1 MAREFVYSS
10 FSLLVFSRPR
20 ALETQ
25 NWLLQTSLQE
35 AIVIGIESDVRSS
48 RLQGFY
54 KKSLA
59 DRTALI
65 ADWAALTAE
74 ESDLLAAGLS
84 AERADMIIENVVGSF
99 ALPLG
104 IGANF
109 LINGQEYLAPMAIEE
124 PSVVAG
130 VSAGALL
137 ARAGGGFR
145 TGSTEPVMIAQIQL
159 LDVPDAA
166 AAAKAI
172 QAARAEILAEADTSP
187 TISRLGGGP
196 RDIEVRPLRETTA
209 GAMLI
214 VHLLFD
220 CRDAMGANA
229 VNTAAETIA
238 PLLERLTG
246 GRAGLR
252 ILSNLTDRRRAWAE
266 VEIPAEAF
274 DSGEHRGADVVH
286 RIAEANA
293 FALADPYRAATH
305 NKGIFNGID
314 AVLLATGN
322 DWRAVEAGAH
332 AWAARDGQYRG
343 LTDWHVRDSGQWQ
356 GASGQCDSGGAPAAK
371 KAGSKWLFGR
381 LELPLAVGTVGGATR
396 SHPTAR
402 VALKILRSCF
412 EGATGGKSDARAL
425 SEVVAAVGLA
435 QNLAALR
442 ALTTTGIQQGHM
454 RLHARQ
460 MAVAAGAEGEA
471 VARIADQLVAEG
483 EIRVERAEELLN
495 GTDSS

>member
-1 MAREFVYSS
+1 MIPYRMPGGPHA
-10 FSLLVFSRPR
+10 
-20 ALETQ
+20 AQ
-25 NWLLQTSLQE
+25 GA
-35 AIVIGIESDVRSS
+35 AIIELNAEGRSS

-54 KKSLA
+54 KRSLA
-59 DRTALI
+59 DRVALI
-65 ADWAALTAE
+65 ADWAALSPVETA
-74 ESDLLAAGLS
+74 LLAASLDT
-84 AERADMIIENVVGSF
+84 EQADKMVENVVGRY

-109 LINGQEYLAPMAIEE
+109 LINGREFLTPMAIEE
-124 PSVVAG
+124 PSVVAA

-145 TGSTEPVMIAQIQL
+145 TGSTEPVMIAQVQL
-159 LDVPDAA
+159 LDVPDAGKA
-166 AAAKAI
+166 EKAI
-172 QAARAEILAEADTSP
+172 IAARSQILAAADTSP

-196 RDIEVRPLRETTA
+196 QEIEIRHLPDTPM
-209 GAMLI
+209 GAMLV
-214 VHLLFD
+214 VHILID

-229 VNTAAETIA
+229 VNTAAEAVA
-238 PLLERLTG
+238 PLLERLSG

-252 ILSNLTDRRRAWAE
+252 ILSNLSDKRRAWAE
-266 VEIPAEAF
+266 VDIPAKAFASEALE
-274 DSGEHRGADVVH
+274 GNDVIY

-293 FALADPYRAATH
+293 FAVADPYRAATH

-332 AWAARDGQYRG
+332 AWAARDGQYRA
-343 LTDWHVRDSGQWQ
+343 LTDWRVRGR
-356 GASGQCDSGGAPAAK
+356 GASTS
-371 KAGSKWLFGR
+371 LFGR

-396 SHPTAR
+396 SHPTAQ
-402 VALKILRSCF
+402 VALKILRLPVQGQVEPSVSKG
-412 EGATGGKSDARAL
+412 ETVGMSAGRAL
-425 SEVVAAVGLA
+425 SEIVAAVGLA

-471 VARIADQLVAEG
+471 VERIAETIIAEG
-483 EIRVERAEELLN
+483 NIRVERAKELLRR
-495 GTDSS
+495 